1 MFKGKQFKKIE
12 VEKQNLEKRVAE
24 LEQQL
29 TEKDE
34 WTNKLVEEISTN
46 LVAAMQES
54 TSVNEQHSTLA
65 KVIQELQGKFE
76 TVNGLSESLGHT
88 SSVMTGKGEALIS
101 STDMMVDK
109 STAGQ
114 EAVKKIQLLIQKLG
128 EESKQTATSM
138 AQLSSR
144 SKEIEGI
151 VKVINEIAEQTNL
164 LALNASI
171 EAARA
176 GEHGKGFAVVADEV
190 RKLAENTAQSTKSID
205 ELIKHIQQETDKAQ
219 EDSNNT
225 LRAVEDGIDYS
236 NLTAESISEI
246 LEAIESVR
254 SEVTDVLDTIKN
266 QDQLSAKVVAE
277 VQSTTAA
284 FEEANELIQQH
295 IEESDRVEA
304 AFKDSVGQLQAP
316 AQVAPSK
323 EEELETA

>member
-1 MFKGKQFKKIE
+1 
-12 VEKQNLEKRVAE
+12 
-24 LEQQL
+24 
-29 TEKDE
+29 
-34 WTNKLVEEISTN
+34 
-46 LVAAMQES
+46 
-54 TSVNEQHSTLA
+54 
-65 KVIQELQGKFE
+65 
-76 TVNGLSESLGHT
+76 
-88 SSVMTGKGEALIS
+88 
-101 STDMMVDK
+101 MVDK